1 MTYDKGF
8 DNIDLHAHLKKFFGF
23 SHFKGLQEEVIKHIL
38 QGKNT
43 FVIMPTGG
51 GKSLCYQLPALMQPG
66 TAIIV
71 SPLIA
76 LMKNQV
82 DAIRGVSSEV
92 GIAHVLNSSLNKT
105 EVKQVKEDITNG
117 ITKLLYVAPESL
129 TKEENVEFLRSV
141 TVSFVAVD
149 EAHCISEWGHDFRPE
164 YRNLRSIVGRLGDNI
179 PIIGLTATA
188 TPKVQEDIIKNLG
201 ITNSVLFKASF
212 NRPNLF
218 YEVRT
223 KTENVEADIIRF
235 VKQNSGKSGII
246 YCLSRKKVEE
256 LAQVLQVNGVSA
268 VPYHAGFDAKT
279 RSKYQDMFLMEDVDV
294 VVATIA
300 FGMGIDKPD
309 VRFVI
314 HNDIPKSIES
324 YYQETGRAGRDGGEG
339 HCLAF
344 YSYKDIEKL
353 EKFMSGKPVAEQ
365 EIGNALLQE
374 VVAYAETSM
383 SRRKFMLHYFGEEFD
398 EVNGEGADMDDN
410 TRNPKEKEE
419 AKDNVLKLLKAVEGT
434 SEKFKSKEIVNTLRG
449 KSNAIIVSHKTNEK
463 DFFGVGSDKDKSY
476 WMALVRQ
483 VLVAGLLKKEIEQYG
498 VLHITPEGQDFMK
511 RPKSFMMTKD
521 HVYNEAN
528 DNAIVGAAKSGGVA
542 DEKLLK
548 QLKDLRKAQA
558 NKLGVPPFVVF
569 QDPSLEDMALKY
581 PISLEELLN
590 IHGVGEGKARKYGK
604 PFIAFIDS
612 YVEENEIIR
621 PDDLVVKS
629 TGANSGLKLYIIQN
643 VDRKLPL
650 SDIASAKGLEIP
662 ELIKEMEQIVF
673 SGTKLNLTYWID
685 EVLDEEQQEEIHEY
699 FLEAETD
706 DLEEAMKEFDGE
718 YEDEELRLYR
728 LKFISEVAN

>member
-1 MTYDKGF
+1 MTDSKEF
-8 DNIDLHAHLKKFFGF
+8 DNIDLHSSLKKYFGF
-23 SHFKGLQEEVIKHIL
+23 SQFKGLQEEVIKNVL
-38 QGKNT
+38 RQNNT

-51 GKSLCYQLPALMQPG
+51 GKSLCYQLPALMQEG

-82 DAIRGVSSEV
+82 DAIRGVSSEN
-92 GIAHVLNSSLNKT
+92 GIAHVLNSSLNKG
-105 EVKQVKEDITNG
+105 EIKQVKQDITNG
-117 ITKLLYVAPESL
+117 VTKLLYVAPESL

-141 TVSFVAVD
+141 TISFVAVD

-164 YRNLRSIVGRLGDNI
+164 YRNLKSIVERLGDNI

-201 ITNSVLFKASF
+201 IGGATLFKASF

-223 KTENVEADIIRF
+223 KTENIEADIIRF

-314 HNDIPKSIES
+314 HHDIPKSIES

-339 HCLAF
+339 HCLAY

-398 EVNGEGADMDDN
+398 
-410 TRNPKEKEE
+410 
-419 AKDNVLKLLKAVEGT
+419 
-434 SEKFKSKEIVNTLRG
+434 
-449 KSNAIIVSHKTNEK
+449 
-463 DFFGVGSDKDKSY
+463 
-476 WMALVRQ
+476 
-483 VLVAGLLKKEIEQYG
+483 
-498 VLHITPEGQDFMK
+498 
-511 RPKSFMMTKD
+511 
-521 HVYNEAN
+521 
-528 DNAIVGAAKSGGVA
+528 
-542 DEKLLK
+542 
-548 QLKDLRKAQA
+548 
-558 NKLGVPPFVVF
+558 
-569 QDPSLEDMALKY
+569 
-581 PISLEELLN
+581 
-590 IHGVGEGKARKYGK
+590 
-604 PFIAFIDS
+604 
-612 YVEENEIIR
+612 
-621 PDDLVVKS
+621 
-629 TGANSGLKLYIIQN
+629 
-643 VDRKLPL
+643 
-650 SDIASAKGLEIP
+650 
-662 ELIKEMEQIVF
+662 
-673 SGTKLNLTYWID
+673 
-685 EVLDEEQQEEIHEY
+685 
-699 FLEAETD
+699 
-706 DLEEAMKEFDGE
+706 
-718 YEDEELRLYR
+718 
-728 LKFISEVAN
+728 